1 MNSGTI
7 PLLGTINNNIIKLS
21 QNNQGEKKDMKQNQ
35 RERAKYSE
43 LTFSL
48 SQAIMSPKDT

>member
-1 MNSGTI
+1 
-7 PLLGTINNNIIKLS
+7 
-21 QNNQGEKKDMKQNQ
+21 MKQNQ

-48 SQAIMSPKDT
+48 SQAIMSPKDTWSKR